1 MIQSS
6 CSKSFTYGQMNFN
19 VGFISKKKKNGAYA
33 YMPQYILTLKIFN
46 THYSYVFLIIISEK
60 LCLEKFAQHLV
71 EFFLILS
78 SKVQFDE
85 KGILRD

>member
-1 MIQSS
+1 
-6 CSKSFTYGQMNFN
+6 
-19 VGFISKKKKNGAYA
+19 
-33 YMPQYILTLKIFN
+33 MPQYILTLKIFN